1 MKTLLTKFL
10 TVLIGIY
17 VVGMMISVPYLNW
30 QYAKQNGFVKWIL
43 LGEIVPTLQSA
54 IWPYYVFEHFF
65 SDEGR
70 QQSASNRNLFK
81 NWSPEDHANSRH
93 FILSIQSDLESIR
106 LSNERKS
113 PQLTPDALR
122 EMIQLKKTALREAQ
136 TVNDSV
142 LDKMH
147 PDLRQNF
154 RDLYQ
159 KGLELRLMNLE
170 QSGGNKLAE
179 SQGLILHNKWSDWFN
194 DNRDRINVPK

>member
-54 IWPYYVFEHFF
+54 IWPYYIFEHFLRG
-65 SDEGR
+65 EGR
-70 QQSASNRNLFK
+70 QQSANNRDLFK
-81 NWSPEDHANSRH
+81 NWSSEDRANSRH

-113 PQLTPDALR
+113 PQLTSDALR
-122 EMIQLKKTALREAQ
+122 EMIQLKKTALSEAQ

-142 LDKMH
+142 LDKIH

-159 KGLELRLMNLE
+159 KGIELRFMNLE

-179 SQGLILHNKWSDWFN
+179 SQGLLLHNKWSDWFN